1 MKLKKLIVSGIALTV
16 AIAFVDAGTLKGN
29 VKYDGNSSNGNSVT
43 KTYVCE
49 RY

>member
-29 VKYDGNSSNGNSVT
+29 VKYDGKAPKS
-43 KTYVCE
+43 K
-49 RY
+49 RLKKRFIW